1 MLISIKTVFQNYVQN
16 TVSKIPA
23 KVVDFGKVGGVPD
36 DMSERAAWSNGRLMN
51 ETFLTLLPGNHLN

>member
-1 MLISIKTVFQNYVQN
+1 M
-16 TVSKIPA
+16 SKIPA
-23 KVVDFGKVGGVPD
+23 KVVDFENIGGVPD